1 MPGSSQHMCLRLHRF
16 PSINNNAWSAIV
28 ARPLCIPAGFQLSS
42 AATRAAFALVSLLCL
57 LLRRRRCLC
66 FALGLSLCAATF
78 WEISL
83 IFSWK
88 PGLLCVA
95 GRVKDTHTHTHT
107 HAECTADKDTEAEAK
122 AGPGKG
128 RVTAEGG
135 IMADRYL
142 LRRSCSECAS
152 PSEFLALSRRRTCAQ
167 CTKP

>member
-1 MPGSSQHMCLRLHRF
+1 MCPRLHRF

-57 LLRRRRCLC
+57 LLRRRRRRCLC

-95 GRVKDTHTHTHT
+95 GRVKDTLTQS
-107 HAECTADKDTEAEAK
+107 AQQIKIQRQRQKQGQAK
-122 AGPGKG
+122 EDGA
-128 RVTAEGG
+128 RVTGEGASWQTG
-135 IMADRYL
+135 TCYVDRA
-142 LRRSCSECAS
+142 RNVHRHRS
-152 PSEFLALSRRRTCAQ
+152 FWH
-167 CTKP
+167 

>member
-107 HAECTADKDTEAEAK
+107 LMQSAQQIKIQRQRQKQGQAK
-122 AGPGKG
+122 EEWLQKG
-128 RVTAEGG
+128 ASWQTGTCYV
-135 IMADRYL
+135 DRA
-142 LRRSCSECAS
+142 RNVHRHRS
-152 PSEFLALSRRRTCAQ
+152 FWH
-167 CTKP
+167 

>member
-1 MPGSSQHMCLRLHRF
+1 MRGPLLWLGLCASQRVSL
-16 PSINNNAWSAIV
+16 
-28 ARPLCIPAGFQLSS
+28 LSS

-57 LLRRRRCLC
+57 LLRRRRRRCLC

-107 HAECTADKDTEAEAK
+107 ECTADKDTEAEAK
-122 AGPGKG
+122 AGPGEG
-128 RVTAEGG
+128 RRGKSGWRGASWQTGTCYV
-135 IMADRYL
+135 DRA
-142 LRRSCSECAS
+142 RNVHRHRS
-152 PSEFLALSRRRTCAQ
+152 FWH
-167 CTKP
+167 